1 MALSDILGSAMSGL
15 NAAQAGLRVVSTN
28 IANVGTAGYARERV
42 NVSTNV
48 VGGRVNGVVVGE
60 TTRVADRFL
69 EAATYRRAG
78 DVGSAETTAGYLDR
92 LQALLGAPGAESS
105 LTAQLDAISS
115 AGVALTG
122 SLAVVQNAD
131 AFVAKTSDAINSLQQ
146 VDRDAAGLSADA
158 DAEIGDTVAR
168 ANALLTQIST
178 LNDAVSRLDG
188 LGRSSSGLSD
198 QRMIAL
204 ENLSGLIGVTVRDQP
219 DGRVTIETAGGAPLL
234 DQRLRLLSYP
244 NAGNGAG
251 AGAAQPAYPGVD
263 IRFADSAGLP
273 GVATGDR
280 IDNAAVGG
288 KLGALLDLRDR
299 TIPTFRDQLGSLF
312 TGLSHALNTAS
323 NAATATPAPAQLI
336 GAITPLATGDRL
348 GFTGKATVAV
358 ADTAGKLVASV
369 NLDFDAMGPQ
379 ATVGDMVTAITAGLG
394 GSATATFTNGRLTLS
409 ATAPGTGVAIGQDP
423 ATPAQR
429 AGVGL
434 SQAFGLNDLIRS
446 DGSTIP
452 SGFAASDPHGFV
464 AGGTAQL
471 MLRDGAGRVL
481 AQHTLTPASGGT
493 FGDLVADLAASPLG
507 RYGSFALDGVGRMRF
522 EPNPSVSGAVVT
534 IPSDSTDRAGTG
546 RSFTM
551 IAGLTGSA
559 SALAT
564 GAVRPDILGNS
575 GHLPLALLDTRATR
589 GGIALGST
597 DQTGAAGYADAQART
612 IDLGMA
618 GATSVDR
625 RAAQVLGG
633 AGSNAALAKARLT
646 EAAARRDDA
655 VNRRDS
661 FSGVNIDEELSQMV
675 VLQNSYSAAARVIST
690 VTAMYDTL
698 LTMVR

>member
-28 IANVGTAGYARERV
+28 IANVGTTGYAREKV

-69 EAATYRRAG
+69 EAASYRRAG
-78 DVGSAETTAGYLDR
+78 DVGAAETTAGYLDR

-105 LTAQLDAISS
+105 LTSQLDAISS

-122 SLAVVQNAD
+122 SLAVAQNAD
-131 AFVAKTSDAINSLQQ
+131 AFVAKASDAIGSLQQ
-146 VDRDAAGLSADA
+146 VDRDAASLSADA
-158 DAEIGDTVAR
+158 DAEIGDTVSR
-168 ANALLTQIST
+168 ANALLSQISN

-198 QRMIAL
+198 QRMLAIQD
-204 ENLSGLIGVTVRDQP
+204 LSGLIGVTVRDQP

-244 NAGNGAG
+244 NGGNS

-299 TIPTFRDQLGSLF
+299 TIPAFRDQLGSLF
-312 TGLSHALNTAS
+312 TGLSQSLNTAS

-336 GAITPLATGDRL
+336 GAVTPLAASDRL

-358 ADTAGKLVASV
+358 TDPAGKLVAAAR
-369 NLDFDAMGPQ
+369 LDFDAMGPQ
-379 ATVGDMVTAITAGLG
+379 TTVGDMVAAINAGLG
-394 GSATATFTNGRLTLS
+394 GSATATFAGGRLTLS
-409 ATAPGTGVAIGQDP
+409 TTAPGNGVSIGQDP
-423 ATPAQR
+423 ANPSQR
-429 AGVGL
+429 AGIGL
-434 SQAFGLNDLIRS
+434 SQVFGMNDLVRS
-446 DGSTIP
+446 NGSSIP
-452 SGFAASDPHGFV
+452 SGFAATDPHGF
-464 AGGTAQL
+464 ASGGTAQL

-481 AQHTLTPASGGT
+481 AQHTLTPAPGGT
-493 FGDLVADLAASPLG
+493 FGDLVTDLAASPLG
-507 RYGSFALDGVGRMRF
+507 RYGSFTLDGAGRMRF
-522 EPNPSVSGAVVT
+522 APNPTVSGAVLA

-564 GAVRPDILGNS
+564 GEVRPDILGNS
-575 GHLPLALLDTRATR
+575 GRLPLALLDTRATV

-597 DQTGAAGYADAQART
+597 DRTGAAGYADAYART

-618 GATSVDR
+618 GASSVDR

-646 EAAARRDDA
+646 EATARRDDA

>member
-28 IANVGTAGYARERV
+28 IANVGTAGYAREKL
-42 NVSTNV
+42 NISTNV
-48 VGGRVNGVVVGE
+48 VGGRVSGVVVGE

-69 EAATYRRAG
+69 EAASYRRAG
-78 DVGSAETTAGYLDR
+78 DVGAAETTAGYLDR
-92 LQALLGAPGAESS
+92 LQALLSAPGAESS

-122 SLAVVQNAD
+122 SLAVAQNAD
-131 AFVAKTSDAINSLQQ
+131 AFVAKTADAIGSLQQ
-146 VDRDAAGLSADA
+146 VDRDAASLSADA
-158 DAEIGDTVAR
+158 DAEVGDTVSR
-168 ANALLTQIST
+168 VNALLTQIST
-178 LNDAVSRLDG
+178 LNDSVSRLDG

-198 QRMIAL
+198 QRMLAIQD
-204 ENLSGLIGVTVRDQP
+204 LSGLIGVTVRDQP
-219 DGRVTIETAGGAPLL
+219 DGRVTIDTASGAPLL

-244 NAGNGAG
+244 NGGNS

-299 TIPTFRDQLGSLF
+299 AIPGFRDQLGSLF
-312 TGLSHALNTAS
+312 TGLSQSLNAAS
-323 NAATATPAPAQLI
+323 NAATATPAPAQLV
-336 GAITPLATGDRL
+336 GTATALTATDRL

-358 ADTAGKLVASV
+358 TDTAGKLVVSTK
-369 NLDFDAMGPQ
+369 LDFDAMGPQ
-379 ATVGDMVTAITAGLG
+379 ATVGDMVAAINAGLG
-394 GSATATFTNGRLTLS
+394 GSAIASFANGRLTLS
-409 ATAPGTGVAIGQDP
+409 ASAPGTGIAIGQDP

-429 AGVGL
+429 AGIGL
-434 SQAFGLNDLIRS
+434 SQTFGMNDLIRS
-446 DGSTIP
+446 GGLNVP
-452 SGFAASDPHGFV
+452 SGFAAGDPHGFA
-464 AGGTAQL
+464 AGGTVQM

-481 AQHTLTPASGGT
+481 AQHTLTPAAGGS
-493 FGDLVADLAASPLG
+493 FGDLVADLNGSPLG
-507 RYGSFALDGVGRMRF
+507 QHGSFALDSAGRMRF
-522 EPNPSVSGAVVT
+522 SANPSVAGAMLS

-551 IAGLTGSA
+551 IAGLTGTA
-559 SALAT
+559 SAL
-564 GAVRPDILGNS
+564 GSGEIRPDIKSNAAR
-575 GHLPLALLDTRATR
+575 LPLALLDTTAAP
-589 GGIALGST
+589 GGIALGSI
-597 DQTGAAGYADAQART
+597 DRRGGAGYADAASRP

-618 GATSVDR
+618 GVMSVDH

-646 EAAARRDDA
+646 EATARRDDT

>member
-28 IANVGTAGYARERV
+28 IANVGTTGYAREKV
-42 NVSTNV
+42 NISTSV

-69 EAATYRRAG
+69 EAASYRRAG
-78 DVGSAETTAGYLDR
+78 DVGAAETTSGYLDR

-115 AGVALTG
+115 AGVTLTG
-122 SLAVVQNAD
+122 SLAVAQNAD
-131 AFVAKTSDAINSLQQ
+131 AFVAKTSDAITSLQQ
-146 VDRDAAGLSADA
+146 VDRDAASLSADA
-158 DAEIGDTVAR
+158 DAEIGDTVSR
-168 ANALLTQIST
+168 ANALLTQISA

-188 LGRSSSGLSD
+188 LGRSSSGVAD
-198 QRMIAL
+198 QRMLAIQD
-204 ENLSGLIGVTVRDQP
+204 LSGLIGVTVRDQP

-244 NAGNGAG
+244 NGGNG

-280 IDNAAVGG
+280 IDAAAIGG
-288 KLGALLDLRDR
+288 KLGALLDVRDR
-299 TIPTFRDQLGSLF
+299 AIPAFRDQLGSLF
-312 TGLSHALNTAS
+312 TGLSQSLNAAA
-323 NAATATPAPAQLI
+323 NAATAVPAPAQLI
-336 GAITPLATGDRL
+336 GAPTALAATDRL

-358 ADTAGKLVASV
+358 TDTSGKLVSAV
-369 NLDFDAMGPQ
+369 KLDFDAMGPQ
-379 ATVGDMVTAITAGLG
+379 ATVGDLVAAINAGLG
-394 GSATATFTNGRLTLS
+394 GSATALFSAGRLTLS

-423 ATPAQR
+423 ATPSQR
-429 AGVGL
+429 AGIGL
-434 SQAFGLNDLIRS
+434 SQVFGMNDLIRS
-446 DGSTIP
+446 NGSTVP
-452 SGFAASDPHGFV
+452 SGFIASDPHGFA
-464 AGGTAQL
+464 AGGTVQL
-471 MLRDGAGRVL
+471 TLRDGSGRLL
-481 AQHTLTPASGGT
+481 AQDTLSPTAGGS
-493 FGDLVADLAASPLG
+493 FGDLVTDLNASPLG
-507 RYGSFALDGVGRMRF
+507 RYGSFTLDPAGRMRF
-522 EPNPSVSGAVVT
+522 APDPSVSGATLT

-551 IAGLTGSA
+551 ITALTGSA
-559 SALAT
+559 SALET
-564 GAVRPDILGNS
+564 GEIRPDILGDP
-575 GHLPLALLDTRATR
+575 GRLPLALLDTTAVP

-597 DQTGAAGYADAQART
+597 DRRGAAGYADAGSRT

-618 GATSVDR
+618 GAQSNDQ
-625 RAAQVLGG
+625 RAARVLGG
-633 AGSNAALAKARLT
+633 AGSTAALAKARLT
-646 EAAARRDDA
+646 EATARRDDA

-661 FSGVNIDEELSQMV
+661 FSGINIDEELSQMV
-675 VLQNSYSAAARVIST
+675 VLQNSYSAAARVITT